1 MKSYNIRSVFT
12 GESNVGKSSII
23 LRYTDNFFN
32 TNMESTIGIDFRLK
46 KIKVGNDTISLQLWD
61 TAGQEK
67 YRSITNSYYKNVYL
81 FFIVFNITDRD
92 TFNKIEQLLDV
103 IETESYSDKKY
114 VLIGNQLDNVS
125 NRQVSY
131 DEANDFAI
139 KNNMDYYEVSA
150 KNNINIDTMFT
161 NVLQDIIDNI
171 DTIQFG
177 NGIVDRTNNNRSYL
191 TNEININESCF
202 EKYFRQNK
210 C

>member
-23 LRYTDNFFN
+23 LRYTDNFFDKCIQ
-32 TNMESTIGIDFRLK
+32 STIGIDFRLK
-46 KIKVGNDTISLQLWD
+46 KINVGNDTISLQLWD

-103 IETESYSDKKY
+103 IETESFSDKKY
-114 VLIGNQLDNVS
+114 VLIGNQLDNVIE
-125 NRQVSY
+125 RQVSY

-177 NGIVDRTNNNRSYL
+177 NGIIDITKNNRSYL
-191 TNEININESCF
+191 TNEININESCV